1 MKTASGRLMNRL
13 EMAKKKINELNIKTI
28 ETY

>member
-1 MKTASGRLMNRL
+1 MKTASERLMNRL
-13 EMAKKKINELNIKTI
+13 EMAKKRINELNIKTI